1 MRSPQLSQIQWE
13 SRSWAWARDIG
24 VLLSRPPAPSTGVR
38 QFRSIGKDRALKP
51 VGGLVISVLLHV
63 AAFALITQF
72 NFTEG
77 YQPRREVQA
86 SDPAPIFIDM
96 QALKELKILRALPVV
111 RPPGPGGKPGAAEKP
126 VKVVLQ
132 ASTVQHPKFT
142 VVLNPLK
149 PDNNRQAINQKLS
162 PPEMKIQV
170 EQKLPDIVLVEGP
183 AVPKPQVDMSLRQPI
198 APQNAQNHQVDPAP
212 TVASNAPDLPFK
224 ITPTV
229 QQPQLPVSYISSNMH
244 APHGPASSNGQP
256 GGTSANAS
264 GDPSGGIVVVSVD
277 PAAFSQLASL
287 AQGNR
292 YGALA
297 IAPSKEGAG
306 SPGGSPNGTGAGGSG
321 GPGKGGDGSSGV
333 GPGHSGG
340 GGGGAEGAGKATF
353 SAVGGTGRSGGVDKE
368 KLLAPVLPATVYA
381 VPASTKLRRAPLVVS
396 TGPIGGGGIDAY
408 GALSCG
414 KVYTIFLPMPGKSWV
429 LQYCAHQA
437 GEAQAGQT
445 NSGVVQ
451 VEAGLV
457 PPSADQQFDF
467 HRLTIPEKDADKM
480 IILRGLI
487 DKDGSLSDVHV
498 YRGVLPEMD
507 SSAAIAFSNW
517 KFKPAMRAGLP
528 IGVDVLVGIPARL
541 PEKGSDVST
550 GAPGSQN

>member
-1 MRSPQLSQIQWE
+1 
-13 SRSWAWARDIG
+13 
-24 VLLSRPPAPSTGVR
+24 
-38 QFRSIGKDRALKP
+38 
-51 VGGLVISVLLHV
+51 
-63 AAFALITQF
+63 
-72 NFTEG
+72 
-77 YQPRREVQA
+77 
-86 SDPAPIFIDM
+86 
-96 QALKELKILRALPVV
+96 
-111 RPPGPGGKPGAAEKP
+111 
-126 VKVVLQ
+126 
-132 ASTVQHPKFT
+132 
-142 VVLNPLK
+142 
-149 PDNNRQAINQKLS
+149 
-162 PPEMKIQV
+162 
-170 EQKLPDIVLVEGP
+170 
-183 AVPKPQVDMSLRQPI
+183 
-198 APQNAQNHQVDPAP
+198 
-212 TVASNAPDLPFK
+212 
-224 ITPTV
+224 
-229 QQPQLPVSYISSNMH
+229 
-244 APHGPASSNGQP
+244 
-256 GGTSANAS
+256 
-264 GDPSGGIVVVSVD
+264 
-277 PAAFSQLASL
+277 
-287 AQGNR
+287 
-292 YGALA
+292 
-297 IAPSKEGAG
+297 
-306 SPGGSPNGTGAGGSG
+306 
-321 GPGKGGDGSSGV
+321 
-333 GPGHSGG
+333 
-340 GGGGAEGAGKATF
+340 
-353 SAVGGTGRSGGVDKE
+353 VDKE